1 MVHSS
6 ILHPVVLP
14 SIIGFI
20 IFLLELILTW
30 KKRSKARTST
40 RVDRSTLAFIWG
52 IVLTSI
58 LAAIPFGWYHIPPGL
73 AFSLSQ
79 VEIVFC
85 FVLLLTGLMLR
96 CWSVYTLG
104 SFFTVN
110 VAIHREHRLISAG
123 PYALLRHPSYTG
135 LLLELLALGISYQH
149 VVSLGIVVI
158 PTVIMLLVRIQMEER
173 VLSQH
178 LGQQYSEYQH
188 QTYALIPYL
197 Y

>member
-6 ILHPVVLP
+6 ILHPFVLP

-20 IFLLELILTW
+20 IFVLELILHWT
-30 KKRSKARTST
+30 KRSKTQTAT

-58 LAAIPFGWYHIPPGL
+58 LAGIPFGWYSIPPEL
-73 AFSLSQ
+73 AFRLNH
-79 VEIVFC
+79 VEIVLC
-85 FVLLLTGLMLR
+85 FVLLFTGLLLR
-96 CWSVYTLG
+96 CWAVYTLG
-104 SFFTVN
+104 TFFTVN
-110 VAIHREHRLISAG
+110 VAVHHEHRLISAG

-173 VLSQH
+173 VLAQH
-178 LGQQYSEYQH
+178 LGQQYSTYQN

>member
-1 MVHSS
+1 MVYSS

-20 IFLLELILTW
+20 IFVLELILTW
-30 KKRSKARTST
+30 KKRSKARTAT

-58 LAAIPFGWYHIPPGL
+58 LTAIPFGWYHIPPGL

-79 VEIVFC
+79 VEIDFC
-85 FVLLLTGLMLR
+85 IVLLLAGLMLR

-149 VVSLGIVVI
+149 VLSLAIVVI

-178 LGQQYSEYQH
+178 LGQQYSDYQN
-188 QTYALIPYL
+188 QTYALLPYL